1 MAATALNGKLRLGRW
16 SAMLVVLTGHAVA
29 LAALTGFK
37 PEPRPVETP
46 PRPIMVSMVAAAQPP
61 APLVEPPP
69 APPPPE
75 PPKPKRKPKPK
86 PKPVPKPKPL
96 PMATA
101 PEPPSAPPAPPVE
114 QVRTAPAPAPAVT
127 TIAPQF
133 EVAYLRNPAPEYPRA
148 SRRRGEQGQ
157 VLLRV
162 RVTTVGR
169 PAEVE
174 LERSSGY
181 RRLDQAAIDT
191 VRRWRFVPASRA
203 GDAVE
208 ADVLVPINFRLE
220 S

>member
-1 MAATALNGKLRLGRW
+1 
-16 SAMLVVLTGHAVA
+16 MLAVLAGHA
-29 LAALTGFK
+29 LALTAFAGIK
-37 PEPRPVETP
+37 PEPRPAEIP
-46 PRPIMVSMVAAAQPP
+46 PRPIMVSMIVAAQPP
-61 APLVEPPP
+61 APVVEPPP

-75 PPKPKRKPKPK
+75 PAKPSRRPKPKPKPK
-86 PKPVPKPKPL
+86 PKPVPRPEPT
-96 PMATA
+96 PVAAA
-101 PEPPSAPPAPPVE
+101 PEPTPTPPPRPPQEPVQIARAPETTPAITTV
-114 QVRTAPAPAPAVT
+114 APRFDA
-127 TIAPQF
+127 
-133 EVAYLRNPAPEYPRA
+133 AYLRNPAPQYPRV

-162 RVTTVGR
+162 RVTTAGR